1 MPQPITLMLY
11 HGNKTGFWEYWFHYK
26 AKQEVW
32 TTETKLIVK
41 TKCIVTRGREK
52 VAHIGRVCRD
62 EVGLSMCVISH
73 VRCGQPP
80 GTHSLILSLSLIQQT
95 PTNSL
100 KIFSSVTV
108 ILAIL

>member
-1 MPQPITLMLY
+1 MEIKPGFGNIGFY
-11 HGNKTGFWEYWFHYK
+11 HK

-32 TTETKLIVK
+32 TTETKLMVK

-108 ILAIL
+108 ILVSL

>member
-1 MPQPITLMLY
+1 MLQPIREY
-11 HGNKTGFWEYWFHYK
+11 GFYYK
-26 AKQEVW
+26 AKQSRMFGQIKQ
-32 TTETKLIVK
+32 TFIVK
-41 TKCIVTRGREK
+41 TKCIATRGWKK
-52 VAHIGRVCRD
+52 VAQIGRVCRD

-108 ILAIL
+108 ILASL